1 MEVHSHYVSE
11 YSVYDIMTHVVPNSI
26 NLEDY
31 WSLAEYGPHLNMV
44 PSIISVLSHFFF
56 CSLPI
61 YNLKLNYFLSRILF
75 ITFLLFRVV
84 IKNDA
89 IFLV

>member
-44 PSIISVLSHFFF
+44 PSIISVLSQ
-56 CSLPI
+56 
-61 YNLKLNYFLSRILF
+61 F
-75 ITFLLFRVV
+75 I
-84 IKNDA
+84 I
-89 IFLV
+89 